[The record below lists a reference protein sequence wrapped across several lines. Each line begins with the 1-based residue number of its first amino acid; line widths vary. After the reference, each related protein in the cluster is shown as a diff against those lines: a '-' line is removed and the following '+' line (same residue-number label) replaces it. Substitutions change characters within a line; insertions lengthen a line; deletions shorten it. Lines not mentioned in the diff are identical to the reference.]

1 MEAEKQIYRVSGFT
15 CAGCAN
21 TFEKNVRRIDGV
33 EDAKVNFG
41 ALKIT
46 VYGQA
51 TIAEIEKAGSFEQI
65 KVVPEG
71 EKAENQRVPFY
82 KRHAAVMLSVV
93 FALIGYFFQGIYGE
107 NSMAAVAAYGA
118 GILLGGYRLFNAGL
132 KNLFKLDFD
141 MKTLMTIAIIGAAV
155 IGDWREGAVVVIL
168 FAVSE
173 VLESYSMIKAR
184 QSIRALMEIAPKK
197 AVVKRNDIEITID
210 VEDIEVGDV
219 MIVKPGQKIPMD
231 GIILKGTS
239 SVNQAAITGESLPV
253 SKTVSDEVFAGSLN
267 SEGLLEV
274 QITKRA
280 EDTAIAKII
289 HLVEEAQGERAP
301 SQSFIEK
308 FAKYYTPVIMFIS
321 LLVMTLPPLIAGGS
335 WGEWVY
341 QGLSVLVVGCPCAL
355 VISTPVAIVTA
366 IGNAAK
372 KGVLIK
378 GGVFLEEMGSLKSIA
393 FDKTGT
399 LTKGHPAVTD
409 IMILDE
415 KFDANEIFTKLAAL
429 EYRSQHPLSS
439 AILKKAKELNLDFQG
454 IEVEEFSAQAG
465 KGIYGTING
474 EKYIAGKPDI
484 FHKGLLRQLEDRI
497 LKMQKQGKT
506 VMLMGTQTS
515 ILAIIAAKD
524 EVRENVREVI
534 QKLKELGIEKTLML
548 TGDNSSAASV
558 IAAEAGIS
566 ESKAELMPQEKLDY
580 INKLQKNG
588 KTAMVGDGVNDAPA
602 LAAAAVGISL
612 GGAGTDTAL
621 ETADVVLMADDLIKL
636 PFAIKLSRKTLWVI
650 KQNIA
655 FSIGIK
661 LLALLL
667 VIPGWL
673 TLWIAIFADMGA
685 TLIVTAN
692 SLRLLRVQEKKD

>member
-71 EKAENQRVPFY
+71 EKAESQRVPFY

-93 FALIGYFFQGIYGE
+93 FALIGYLFQGIYGE
-107 NSMAAVAAYGA
+107 NSLGAVTAYGA
-118 GILLGGYRLFNAGL
+118 GILLGGYRLFHAGL

-184 QSIRALMEIAPKK
+184 QSIRSLMEIAPKK
-197 AVVKRNDIEITID
+197 AVVKRNDIVITID

-409 IMILDE
+409 IMILNE
-415 KFDANEIFTKLAAL
+415 KFDANEIFSNLAAL

-484 FHKGLLRQLEDRI
+484 FHKSLLHQMEDRI

-524 EVRENVREVI
+524 EVRDNVREVI
-534 QKLKELGIEKTLML
+534 QKLKELGIEKTVML

-566 ESKAELMPQEKLDY
+566 ESKAELMPQEKLDF
-580 INKLQKNG
+580 INKLQKTG

-661 LLALLL
+661 ILALLL

>member
-41 ALKIT
+41 ALKLT

-51 TIAEIEKAGSFEQI
+51 TIAEIETAGSFEQI

-71 EKAENQRVPFY
+71 EKAEDQKVPLY
-82 KRHAAVMLSVV
+82 KRHAAVMLSIL

-107 NSMAAVAAYGA
+107 NSMAAVTAFGA
-118 GILLGGYRLFNAGL
+118 GILSGGFRLFKAGL

-184 QSIRALMEIAPKK
+184 QSIRSLMEIAPKK
-197 AVVKRNDIEITID
+197 AIVKRNDIEIKID

-267 SEGLLEV
+267 SEGLLVV

-321 LLVMTLPPLIAGGS
+321 LLVMTLPPLLAGGS

-355 VISTPVAIVTA
+355 IISTPVAIVTA

-409 IMILDE
+409 IIILNE
-415 KFDANEIFTKLAAL
+415 NCDANEIFSNLAAL

-484 FHKGLLRQLEDRI
+484 FHNGLLHQLEDRI
-497 LKMQKQGKT
+497 FKMQKQGKT

-524 EVRENVREVI
+524 EVRDNVREVI
-534 QKLKELGIEKTLML
+534 QKLKDLGIEKTVML

-558 IAAEAGIS
+558 IAAEVGIS

-580 INKLQKNG
+580 INKLQKTG

>member
-51 TIAEIEKAGSFEQI
+51 TISEIEKAGSFEQI

-82 KRHAAVMLSVV
+82 KRHAAVMLSIL

-107 NSMAAVAAYGA
+107 NSMAAVTAYGA

-184 QSIRALMEIAPKK
+184 QSIRSLMEIAPKK

-267 SEGLLEV
+267 SEGLLEIK
-274 QITKRA
+274 ITKRA

-308 FAKYYTPVIMFIS
+308 FAKYYTPIIMFIS

-409 IMILDE
+409 IMILNE
-415 KFDANEIFTKLAAL
+415 EFDANEIFSNLAAL

-484 FHKGLLRQLEDRI
+484 FHKGLLQQLEDRI

-506 VMLMGTQTS
+506 VMLMGSQTS

-524 EVRENVREVI
+524 EVRDNVREVI
-534 QKLKELGIEKTLML
+534 QKLKELGIEKTVML

-566 ESKAELMPQEKLDY
+566 ESKAELMPQEKMDY
-580 INKLQKNG
+580 INKLQKTG